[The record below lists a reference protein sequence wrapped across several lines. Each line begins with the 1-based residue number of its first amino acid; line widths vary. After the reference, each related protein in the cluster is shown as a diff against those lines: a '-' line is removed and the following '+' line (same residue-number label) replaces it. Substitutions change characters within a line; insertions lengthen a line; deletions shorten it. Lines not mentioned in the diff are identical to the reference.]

1 MLRNLIIIIT
11 LQKYTCKPI
20 YILDAY
26 SVEIIIVSTT
36 HDRILGNKC
45 STLRAHY

>member
-1 MLRNLIIIIT
+1 MLRNLVIIIT

-20 YILDAY
+20 YIDAY

-45 STLRAHY
+45 LALRAHY